1 MKNEQRK
8 KSQNPKSKI
17 QIQAQPTNSTRNP
30 KSKMIWL
37 PFDLIIFDCDSTLSL
52 IEGIDEL
59 ARLAGQEAE
68 IAALTTRAMEG
79 DIPLEAV
86 YERRMVAVK
95 PTRAQLRAVRQ
106 AYRDKRVADAPD
118 VIGALKAMGK
128 EVFIVSGG
136 LREAVADFG
145 EWLGLAPDRIF
156 AVGMEYN
163 QLSGEWWHYNQ
174 PNHTESFLAVEDH
187 PLTATGGKAA
197 IITQD
202 IRSHYKGRAM
212 LIGDGL
218 SDLEARP
225 AVDLFVGFGG
235 AVKRA
240 RIAAEADVFIHT
252 PYLSPIVALAAGRSA
267 TASPVLLDGLRRIA
281 QGEATFRDAE
291 KYLAFQQLQA
301 QRLQQL

>member
-1 MKNEQRK
+1 
-8 KSQNPKSKI
+8 
-17 QIQAQPTNSTRNP
+17 
-30 KSKMIWL
+30 MIWL

-59 ARLAGQEAE
+59 ARLTGQESE
-68 IAALTTRAMEG
+68 IAALTKRAMDG

-106 AYRDKRVADAPD
+106 AYRDQMVADAPE
-118 VIGALKAMGK
+118 VIAALKAMGK

-145 EWLGLAPDRIF
+145 EWLGLVPDHIF

-163 QLSGEWWHYNQ
+163 QLSGEWWRYNQ
-174 PNHTESFLAVEDH
+174 PNQSESFLAVESH
-187 PLTATGGKAA
+187 PLTANGGKSAV
-197 IITQD
+197 ID
-202 IRSHYKGRAM
+202 HEIRTRYKGRAM
-212 LIGDGL
+212 LVGDGL

-225 AVDLFVGFGG
+225 SVDMFVGFGG
-235 AVKRA
+235 AVTRA
-240 RIAAEADVFIHT
+240 RVAAEADVFIRT

-267 TASPVLLDGLRRIA
+267 AATPTLIDGFKRIA
-281 QGEATFRDAE
+281 QGEAGFHDSE
-291 KYLAFQQLQA
+291 KFTAFQQFHSRFQYLFSS
-301 QRLQQL
+301 